1 MSKIRIWDDNQH
13 TNGKYYYNVL
23 VAKIYKFN
31 IDWSIGFYFIW
42 TSIHPYVY
50 ISYMSRDCDFF
61 LCLLLFSISRMVRV
75 ASPPLVLFC
84 IALHWHRSI
93 SRFLSIFCHFTSMW
107 SMYKYLCAEKSRI
120 KILFRISTSITHTAS
135 FDIFNDDD
143 DDVEN
148 YSSIPKYMYIIW
160 VKISDAIPVANRRKG
175 KRNEMKRKLI
185 DLVYIRSVSR
195 V

>member
-1 MSKIRIWDDNQH
+1 MVDWILLHLNFHPSIRIYH
-13 TNGKYYYNVL
+13 ICREIVTSFYVY
-23 VAKIYKFN
+23 
-31 IDWSIGFYFIW
+31 FYFQYLVW
-42 TSIHPYVY
+42 FV
-50 ISYMSRDCDFF
+50 SR
-61 LCLLLFSISRMVRV
+61 VR
-75 ASPPLVLFC
+75 LWYYF
-84 IALHWHRSI
+84 ALHWHRSI

-120 KILFRISTSITHTAS
+120 KILFRISASITHTAS